1 MMDNLKDF
9 FMHRDAQTRDNRWLF
24 ITILVFAVI
33 SLAAAFVLSVEA
45 WQLAGNPNAV
55 FECSVNIVVNCAT
68 VAKSSYATLLGFP
81 NSFIGLISEPT
92 FVLLAILL
100 LIGVKLPKKFMFAI
114 QIMASGALLFAFYLF
129 YISTAIIGAL
139 CPWCMSVLFS
149 TIIVFFAITK
159 YNVRSENLYL
169 PKKLSK
175 KLIGFI
181 KRDYDKLLL
190 GLVTLAI
197 VAIIVIKYGSALFA

>member
-1 MMDNLKDF
+1 MLDKFKGF

-33 SLAAAFVLSVEA
+33 SLIAAFVLSVEA

-81 NSFIGLISEPT
+81 NSFIGLMSEPT

-129 YISTAIIGAL
+129 YISTALIGAL

-149 TIIVFFAITK
+149 TTIVFFAITK
-159 YNVRSENLYL
+159 YNIRLENLYL
-169 PKKLSK
+169 PKNISK
-175 KLIGFI
+175 KLVGFI
-181 KRDYDKLLL
+181 QKDYDKLLL
-190 GLVTLAI
+190 GLVVLAI
-197 VAIIVIKYGSALFA
+197 VAIVVIKYGSALFA